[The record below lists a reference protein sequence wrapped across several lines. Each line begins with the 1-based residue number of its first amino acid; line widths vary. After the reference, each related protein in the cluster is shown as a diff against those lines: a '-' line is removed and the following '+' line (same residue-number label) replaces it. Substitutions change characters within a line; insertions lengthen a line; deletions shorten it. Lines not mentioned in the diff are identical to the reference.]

1 MIKDLEDHIRVIQ
14 LGQIDVEA
22 EIKEVR
28 AEYKNERK
36 KYEMFLSRDRE
47 KLGYATEQLQS
58 RRCVQMSYVN
68 EHKRVLEKLE
78 IAQAKERAI
87 EEALK
92 KEAEYQ
98 K

>member
-47 KLGYATEQLQS
+47 KLGYATEQL
-58 RRCVQMSYVN
+58 
-68 EHKRVLEKLE
+68 
-78 IAQAKERAI
+78 
-87 EEALK
+87 
-92 KEAEYQ
+92 
-98 K
+98 